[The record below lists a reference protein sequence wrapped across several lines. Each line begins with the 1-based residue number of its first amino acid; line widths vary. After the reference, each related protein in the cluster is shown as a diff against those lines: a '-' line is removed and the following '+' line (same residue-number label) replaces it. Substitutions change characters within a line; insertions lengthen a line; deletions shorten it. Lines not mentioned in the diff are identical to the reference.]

1 MLRPWLLP
9 GALPRGLFRGLF
21 RGLLGGLFRSQLSS
35 PLGGLFR
42 GPLGGLLISQLKL
55 VRCLLRCQLRLEGFL
70 RHASRFGRLLCFG
83 RLLRLGFLVVTAV
96 FFFNDF
102 LHAQT
107 RLFSALRARS
117 REIPV
122 LCAMQI
128 GPGIKRG
135 HVFRSLV
142 LVARRFAICHLN
154 TIGLSLPGSL
164 PFVPAGVARPQF
176 CERQCP
182 ACSNGVTSLVES

>member
-9 GALPRGLFRGLF
+9 GALPRGLFRGL
-21 RGLLGGLFRSQLSS
+21 
-35 PLGGLFR
+35 LGGLFR
-42 GPLGGLLISQLKL
+42 GPLDRLLISQLKL
-55 VRCLLRCQLRLEGFL
+55 VRCLLRRPLRLVRRLLRCQLRLAGFL

-117 REIPV
+117 REISV

-176 CERQCP
+176 CKRQCP
-182 ACSNGVTSLVES
+182 ACSNGMTSLVES